1 MTITQNVF
9 DQSSPNLAQCQNSV
23 VLTYSWTL
31 LPWNRLRDHKNGNN
45 VWPIFADLGD
55 VSGSN
60 FIAAYCKNWK
70 ALIFK
75 LLDLIGMAAF
85 NEYHRAKIGI
95 ISKIHV
101 FFSFYLIFSWVFCAI
116 DTHSS

>member
-1 MTITQNVF
+1 M
-9 DQSSPNLAQCQNSV
+9 
-23 VLTYSWTL
+23 
-31 LPWNRLRDHKNGNN
+31 RLRVHIIKDN
-45 VWPIFADLGD
+45 VWPIFVDLGD

-85 NEYHRAKIGI
+85 NEYHRAKMELFQ
-95 ISKIHV
+95 KFMY
-101 FFSFYLIFSWVFCAI
+101 FFHFI
-116 DTHSS
+116 